1 MKFCE
6 KLKVLRTGKGW
17 TQEKLAKELYV
28 SRSAVA
34 KWEQG
39 RGYPSV
45 ETLEKIAEIF
55 EYPLDNLFEEKE
67 YRSVTIETNRE
78 VKKQKKY
85 YIIGAIVICFVL
97 SLFLILF
104 EVLNIV

>member
-6 KLKVLRTGKGW
+6 KLKQLRTGKGW

-39 RGYPSV
+39 RGIQVSQF
-45 ETLEKIAEIF
+45 I
-55 EYPLDNLFEEKE
+55 
-67 YRSVTIETNRE
+67 
-78 VKKQKKY
+78 
-85 YIIGAIVICFVL
+85 
-97 SLFLILF
+97 
-104 EVLNIV
+104 